1 MAESGDFE
9 RFSVTTG
16 SEEEATIIE
25 RQNSFFATVLGKLGV
40 ELSNPFVE
48 INRNPLGQELSDGF
62 YPSEDILHSLT
73 LSDET
78 LAIVLDRRN
87 SNNFHVVT
95 FFERSPS
102 KQLFDFISR
111 MRSAKEKLP
120 ET

>member
-9 RFSVTTG
+9 RFSITTG
-16 SEEEATIIE
+16 SEEEATIAE
-25 RQNSFFATVLGKLGV
+25 RKNSFFAIVLGKLGV
-40 ELSNPFVE
+40 ESSNPFVE
-48 INRNPLGQELSDGF
+48 VKRNPLSQELSDGF
-62 YPSEDILHSLT
+62 YPSEDALHSLT
-73 LSDET
+73 LSDEV

-87 SNNFHVVT
+87 SNNFHEVT

-102 KQLFDFISR
+102 NQLLDFISR